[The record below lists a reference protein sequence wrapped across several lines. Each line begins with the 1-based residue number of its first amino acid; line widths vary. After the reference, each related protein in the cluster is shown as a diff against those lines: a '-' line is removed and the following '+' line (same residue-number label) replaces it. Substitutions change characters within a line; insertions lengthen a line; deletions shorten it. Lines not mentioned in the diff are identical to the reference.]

1 MAGSAWNERICG
13 RGPINSASRSTLAFT
28 DSQPTSA
35 VAIRSR
41 IQVMNRLI
49 TPGVG
54 PIRAYPSLEIAR

>member
-1 MAGSAWNERICG
+1 
-13 RGPINSASRSTLAFT
+13 
-28 DSQPTSA
+28 